1 MSVYSFYMFHQL
13 SILRRQPSA
22 GHPGAGVRVCPA
34 GRDCVD
40 ERTLLDMARELK
52 KRQFRNGTVD
62 NIKTTALVIQVY

>member
-1 MSVYSFYMFHQL
+1 
-13 SILRRQPSA
+13 QPSA